1 MFGKK
6 KWYWVSAT
14 QDGRTVLLAPAQP
27 TESKARAYA
36 QEMLGG
42 NFYTVEEYDTADQTK
57 ATREHRAKL
66 LKQSGN
72 LGFAISRMSHKV
84 KKENT
89 EEDQDNQEQEM
100 NQDEDFKYY

>member
-14 QDGRTVLLAPAQP
+14 HDGRTVLLAPAQP

-36 QEMLGG
+36 QEMLGD
-42 NFYTVEEYDTADQTK
+42 NFYTIEEYDTADQTK

-66 LKQSGN
+66 LKQTGN

-84 KKENT
+84 KKEDT
-89 EEDQDNQEQEM
+89 EENENNEDNFI
-100 NQDEDFKYY
+100 NDEY